1 MLSPYSDSR
10 HSQALGNVE
19 LHCLRTWSFLF
30 WKLLCF
36 LSVVANAVHIGGVG
50 LAGEKRTNKL
60 CFLQDSGC
68 ITCKFALLGWVDL
81 VYFQG
86 VTVCQHVLKIRPE
99 TLQIAE
105 NVFKTWLERRNW
117 HHVRQT
123 RQCNQTQAI
132 SIRCMFAACEKHI
145 PKQHGRRQ
153 SRMGSRRFRATS
165 APGNQYN
172 IYIYIYVCIYLYH
185 DCK

>member
-1 MLSPYSDSR
+1 MLNCIVLEHGRSCFESYFAFYLLLQMLFTLEGS
-10 HSQALGNVE
+10 G
-19 LHCLRTWSFLF
+19 LRVKKS
-30 WKLLCF
+30 
-36 LSVVANAVHIGGVG
+36 A
-50 LAGEKRTNKL
+50 NKL

-145 PKQHGRRQ
+145 PKQRGRRQ

-172 IYIYIYVCIYLYH
+172 IIYIYIIYLYH

>member
-1 MLSPYSDSR
+1 MLNCIVLEHGRSCFESYFAFYLLLQMLFTLEGS
-10 HSQALGNVE
+10 G
-19 LHCLRTWSFLF
+19 LRVKKS
-30 WKLLCF
+30 
-36 LSVVANAVHIGGVG
+36 A
-50 LAGEKRTNKL
+50 NKL

-123 RQCNQTQAI
+123 RQCQPDASNFNTLHVRSLRKTHPEATRQKAVPHGLSSVSGNVSPWQ
-132 SIRCMFAACEKHI
+132 SI
-145 PKQHGRRQ
+145 
-153 SRMGSRRFRATS
+153 
-165 APGNQYN
+165 
-172 IYIYIYVCIYLYH
+172 
-185 DCK
+185 